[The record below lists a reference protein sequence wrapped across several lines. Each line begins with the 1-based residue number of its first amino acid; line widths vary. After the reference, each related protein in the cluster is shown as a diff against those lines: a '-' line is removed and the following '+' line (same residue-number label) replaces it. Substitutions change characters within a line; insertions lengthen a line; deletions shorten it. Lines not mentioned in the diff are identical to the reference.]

1 MTPHDGSRCA
11 SCGRAVRLSAN
22 GPQGRI
28 CSACYARGRMEECAG
43 CGRRQAPHR
52 RRPDGRGLCHR
63 CDRRQAAVEEVDAL
77 RVGIVEV
84 VSSIEPHLE
93 QAVVL
98 EAIGRAARDLRQT
111 GWLADA
117 LAGGAAALLGASTGP
132 PVVDRLV
139 SELTAAGAV
148 HVRPPTCCRC
158 GTTRELRERLDGQR
172 LCKPCGSLLRAEAC
186 SRCGKI
192 RPVAFRLPD
201 GRGLCGACRL
211 ALTIEEC
218 AGCGRVARIERRA
231 ADGGGLC
238 GRCAPPRPTVTCSI
252 CGRTRPGYGTR
263 TGSNLRCERC
273 AKRRVECARCGHRA
287 LVGAIWAEGAVCTTC
302 RYNTLASRGTCDGCG
317 KLRRIDPRNRDGRAL
332 CSDCAGL
339 APLSVCGECG
349 AEDRLYEAGRCFACS
364 LRRRLD
370 DLIGARPDLD
380 GLRTTLTASP
390 SPRAAL
396 RWLAKP
402 ETRQVLGAMAAGDL
416 PASHEALDGL
426 PPSNSLT
433 HLRHVLV
440 AAGVLLE
447 RDEETARLEA
457 WTDTML
463 AEIED
468 DDDRRVVEAFARWWV
483 LRRYRGRLARRGA
496 SSLSYARANIQE
508 AIRLTAWLRSHN
520 RTLATCTQADIDLWL
535 AGPPCRRRARAF
547 LRWAC
552 RQHLAKN
559 IDIMRPP
566 HHVPGRSIDAD
577 EQAALARR
585 LIIDEAI
592 PLNIRVA
599 GILLLCYGQPLA
611 RIVRLR
617 LDHVHDGEEAL
628 AITFG
633 RTDVVLPPA
642 IAELVRALAAHPGRA
657 VTGKT
662 ERTQWLFPGQGPGR
676 PLSAAGLEEHLHR
689 YGIDARAARNSLMLD
704 LASEL
709 PPVVLAD
716 LLGVHPNTAVRW
728 VQAAQGD
735 WTAYAAAKAKR

>member
-1 MTPHDGSRCA
+1 
-11 SCGRAVRLSAN
+11 
-22 GPQGRI
+22 
-28 CSACYARGRMEECAG
+28 MEDCAG
-43 CGRRQAPHR
+43 CGQRRTPNR
-52 RRPDGRGLCHR
+52 RLPDGRSLCHT
-63 CDRRQAAVEEVDAL
+63 CDRRQDAAEEADGL
-77 RVGIVEV
+77 RVGIAEV
-84 VSSIEPHLE
+84 ISTVEPHLAGDVIAG
-93 QAVVL
+93 AVR
-98 EAIGRAARDLRQT
+98 RAARDLRQT
-111 GWLADA
+111 RWLADA
-117 LAGGAAALLGASTGP
+117 LAGEPAVLLGASTGP

-139 SELTAAGAV
+139 AELTAAGAV

-172 LCKPCGSLLRAEAC
+172 LCKPCGALLRAEAC
-186 SRCGKI
+186 SRCGNV

-201 GRGLCGACRL
+201 GRSLCGACRL
-211 ALTIEEC
+211 ALTIEAC

-252 CGRTRPGYGTR
+252 CARTLPGYGTR
-263 TGSNLRCERC
+263 TGNFRCETC
-273 AKRRVECARCGHRA
+273 AKRRVDCARCGHRA
-287 LVGAIWAEGAVCTTC
+287 KVAAIWAEGAVCTTC
-302 RYNTLASRGTCDGCG
+302 RYKTLASRGSCAGCG
-317 KLRRIDPRNRDGRAL
+317 QLRRIDPRNRDGRAL

-349 AEDRLYEAGRCFACS
+349 TEDRRYEAGRCFACS

-370 DLIGARPDLD
+370 GLIGACCALD
-380 GLRTTLTASP
+380 GLRDTLEASS
-390 SPRAAL
+390 SPRAVL

-402 ETRQVLGAMAAGDL
+402 ETRHVLSAMAAGEL
-416 PASHEALDGL
+416 AVSHKALDGL
-426 PPSNSLT
+426 PPSGSLT
-433 HLRHVLV
+433 HLRQVLV

-447 RDEETARLEA
+447 RHEDTARLED

-483 LRRYRGRLARRGA
+483 LRRYRARVARRGS
-496 SSLSYARANIQE
+496 SSLSHARGNIRE
-508 AIRLTAWLRSHN
+508 ATRLLAWLRSHD
-520 RTLATCTQADIDLWL
+520 RTLGTCTQADIDLWL
-535 AGPPCRRRARAF
+535 AGPPRRRRAREF

-559 IDIMRPP
+559 IDIIRSPDR
-566 HHVPGRSIDAD
+566 VPGRSIDPD

-585 LIIDEAI
+585 LITDESV

-599 GILLLCYGQPLA
+599 GTLLLCYGQPLA

-617 LDHVHDGEEAL
+617 LDHVHDNEDAL

-633 RTDVVLPPA
+633 RTDVVLPPV
-642 IAELVRALAAHPGRA
+642 IAEIVRALAAHPGRA
-657 VTGKT
+657 VTGT
-662 ERTQWLFPGQGPGR
+662 SDRNQWLFPGQQPGR
-676 PLSAAGLEEHLHR
+676 PLTATGLEEQLHR
-689 YGIDARAARNSLMLD
+689 YGIEARASRNSLMLD
-704 LASEL
+704 FASEL

-716 LLGVHPNTAVRW
+716 LLGIHTNTAVRW

-735 WTAYAAAKAKR
+735 WTAYAAAKAQR

>member
-1 MTPHDGSRCA
+1 MTLQDGSRCA
-11 SCGRAVRLSAN
+11 SCGRAVRLSQN
-22 GPQGRI
+22 SPQGRI

-43 CGRRQAPHR
+43 CGRRQAPQR
-52 RRPDGRGLCHR
+52 RRPDGRSLCHR
-63 CDRRQAAVEEVDAL
+63 CVRRQDAAEEADAL
-77 RVGIVEV
+77 RLGIVKV
-84 VSSIEPHLE
+84 IASVEPHLG
-93 QAVVL
+93 QTVVL
-98 EAIGRAARDLRQT
+98 EAIRRAARDLRQT

-117 LAGGAAALLGASTGP
+117 LAGGTAALLGASAGP

-139 SELTAAGAV
+139 AELVAVGAV
-148 HVRPPTCCRC
+148 AVTPPTCCRC

-172 LCKPCGSLLRAEAC
+172 LCRPCGARLRAEPC

-201 GRGLCGACRL
+201 GGGLCGACRL

-238 GRCAPPRPTVTCSI
+238 GRCGPPRPTVTCSI

-287 LVGAIWAEGAVCTTC
+287 LVASIWAEGAVCSTC
-302 RYNTLASRGTCDGCG
+302 RYNTLASRGTCVACG
-317 KLRRIDPRNRDGRAL
+317 KLRRIDPRNPDGRPL

-339 APLSVCGECG
+339 PPLSVCTECG
-349 AEDRLYEAGRCFACS
+349 TEDRLYESGRCFACS

-370 DLIGARPDLD
+370 ELVGACPALD
-380 GLRTTLTASP
+380 RLRDTLAAS
-390 SPRAAL
+390 SNPRAAL

-402 ETRQVLGAMAAGDL
+402 ETRHVLGAITAGEL
-416 PASHEALDGL
+416 AVSHEALDGL

-440 AAGVLLE
+440 AAGVLPE
-447 RDEETARLEA
+447 RHEDTARLEA
-457 WTDTML
+457 WTETTL
-463 AEIED
+463 AEIAD

-483 LRRYRGRLARRGA
+483 LRRYRARVARRG
-496 SSLSYARANIQE
+496 SSSQSHARANIRE
-508 AIRLTAWLRSHN
+508 ASRFMAWLRSHS
-520 RTLATCTQADIDLWL
+520 RTLETCTQADIDLWL
-535 AGPPCRRRARAF
+535 AGPPGRRRAREF

-552 RQHLAKN
+552 RQRLAKN
-559 IDIMRPP
+559 VDIVRSPDR
-566 HHVPGRSIDAD
+566 VPGRSIDSD
-577 EQAALARR
+577 QQAALARR
-585 LIIDEAI
+585 LILDDSV

-599 GILLLCYGQPLA
+599 GTLLLCYGQPLA
-611 RIVRLR
+611 RIVRLQ
-617 LDHVHDGEEAL
+617 LDHVNDNQDTVS
-628 AITFG
+628 ITFG
-633 RTDVVLPPA
+633 HTEVVLPPA
-642 IAELVRALAAHPGRA
+642 IAELIRALAAHPGRA

-662 ERTQWLFPGQGPGR
+662 QRTKWLFPGQRPGR

-704 LASEL
+704 FASEL

-716 LLGVHPNTAVRW
+716 LLGLHTNTAVRW

-735 WTAYAAAKAKR
+735 WTAYAAAKAQH